1 MNVKWFALRDHE
13 AEIRWLIGNVES
25 RSVSINSLARVMKI
39 MRRRNGLEVQAT
51 TDRLAQWLG
60 RELVRDFR
68 GRANYRWA
76 HPDKLLYAMERSRV
90 GGDDERRSSR

>member
-1 MNVKWFALRDHE
+1 MNVKWFTHRDHE
-13 AEIRWLIGNVES
+13 AEIRWLIGNVEA

-39 MRRRNGLEVQAT
+39 MRRRNGMEVQVT

-68 GRANYRWA
+68 GRAYHR
-76 HPDKLLYAMERSRV
+76 
-90 GGDDERRSSR
+90 

>member
-1 MNVKWFALRDHE
+1 M
-13 AEIRWLIGNVES
+13 IGNVEA
-25 RSVSINSLARVMKI
+25 RSVSINPLARVMKI
-39 MRRRNGLEVQAT
+39 MRRLNGMEVQAT

-60 RELVRDFR
+60 RESARDFR

-76 HPDKLLYAMERSRV
+76 HRDMLLCAIERCRV